1 MVMADGTEIVAHRSG
16 VEKAIAGLILLACAF
31 YCFHALNLNFGSLS
45 NPRSGFLPSVIG
57 VAGTVL
63 AAVNLVLT
71 LRKHRTADAEEG
83 ALDRYT
89 ALNLL
94 LALAG
99 TIAFLILLDVAG
111 YFVASALYLLF
122 LTKLTRSPGW
132 LVPVAVSLGATG
144 FFYFCFV
151 TLLGV
156 TLP

>member
-1 MVMADGTEIVAHRSG
+1 MAGGTEIVAHRSG
-16 VEKAIAGLILLACAF
+16 IEKAVAGLILVACAF
-31 YCFHALNLNFGSLS
+31 YCFHALGLNFGSLS
-45 NPRSGFLPSVIG
+45 NPRSGFMPSVIG
-57 VAGTVL
+57 VSATVL

-71 LRKHRTADAEEG
+71 LRKHRMAEADEV

-94 LALAG
+94 MALAG
-99 TIAFLILLDVAG
+99 TIAFLVLLDLAG
-111 YFVASALYLLF
+111 YVVASALYLLF

-132 LVPVAVSLGATG
+132 LVPMAVSIGATG

-151 TLLGV
+151 MLLGV